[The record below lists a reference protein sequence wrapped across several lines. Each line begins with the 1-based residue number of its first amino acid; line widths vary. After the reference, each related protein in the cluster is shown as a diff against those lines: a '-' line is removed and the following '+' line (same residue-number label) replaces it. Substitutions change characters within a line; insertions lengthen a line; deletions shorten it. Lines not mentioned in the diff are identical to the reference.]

1 MTLKSLRSYCEVTTK
16 KLSLEEEEEE
26 NEKKSGGA

>member
-1 MTLKSLRSYCEVTTK
+1 MGV

-26 NEKKSGGA
+26 EEAGEMCWGVYKEIVG